1 MNLKRILGRLMQ
13 MVGTLIGVSFLT
25 FCLTWLAPGDPVS
38 MLLET
43 ADTVVSAE
51 LVEQTRHD
59 LGLDQPFLVQYV
71 NWAGGVLHGDMG
83 MSYSAKKPVVDK
95 LLEGFAGTLLL
106 AIVTIIFVLIISLPL
121 GIWSAVQR
129 NKLPDYIVRGLSFI
143 GVSMPSFWIGLLL
156 LYFFGLKLRLFPI
169 AQSEVTAAGIVLPA
183 LTLAIYMS
191 SKYMR
196 QVRTVILE
204 ELNHDYVVGA
214 RARGLSETTILWKH
228 VLPNAILPL
237 ITLLG
242 MSIVWLLGGVAVIEM
257 VFSWPGIGNM
267 AVRAISMRD
276 YPLIEGFVLWI
287 AIVYMVINLLVDM
300 SYSWLDPRLK
310 KEAR

>member
-1 MNLKRILGRLMQ
+1 
-13 MVGTLIGVSFLT
+13 
-25 FCLTWLAPGDPVS
+25 

-121 GIWSAVQR
+121 GIWSAVKR
-129 NKLPDYIVRGLSFI
+129 NRLPDYIVRGLSFI

-156 LYFFGLKLRLFPI
+156 LYFFGLKLHMFPI
-169 AQSEVTAAGIVLPA
+169 AQSEVTASGIVLPA

-214 RARGLSETTILWKH
+214 RARGLSEATILWKH

-242 MSIVWLLGGVAVIEM
+242 MSIGWLLGGVAVIEM

-310 KEAR
+310 KGVR

>member
-1 MNLKRILGRLMQ
+1 ML
-13 MVGTLIGVSFLT
+13 GTLIGVSFLT

-59 LGLDQPFLVQYV
+59 LGLDQPFLVQYA

-83 MSYSAKKPVVDK
+83 MSYSAKKPVTDK

-106 AIVTIIFVLIISLPL
+106 AIVTIIFVLLISLPL
-121 GIWSAVQR
+121 GIWSAVKR
-129 NKLPDYIVRGLSFI
+129 NKLPDYIVRGISFI

-242 MSIVWLLGGVAVIEM
+242 MSIGWLLGGVAVIEM

>member
-1 MNLKRILGRLMQ
+1 
-13 MVGTLIGVSFLT
+13 
-25 FCLTWLAPGDPVS
+25 

-71 NWAGGVLHGDMG
+71 HWAGGVLHGDMG

-121 GIWSAVQR
+121 GIWSAVKR

-242 MSIVWLLGGVAVIEM
+242 MSIGWLLGGVAVIEM

>member
-1 MNLKRILGRLMQ
+1 MKRILGRLMQ

-71 NWAGGVLHGDMG
+71 HWAGGVLHGDMG

-106 AIVTIIFVLIISLPL
+106 AIVTIIFVLVISLPL
-121 GIWSAVQR
+121 GIWSAVKR

-242 MSIVWLLGGVAVIEM
+242 MSIGWLLGGVAVIEM

-267 AVRAISMRD
+267 AVRAIAMRD

-310 KEAR
+310 KEAQ

>member
-1 MNLKRILGRLMQ
+1 MRRIMGRLMQ
-13 MVGTLIGVSFLT
+13 MLGTLIGVSFLT

-51 LVEQTRHD
+51 TVEQTRHE
-59 LGLDQPFLVQYV
+59 LGLDQPFLVQYM

-121 GIWSAVQR
+121 GIWSAVKR
-129 NKLPDYIVRGLSFI
+129 NRLPDYIVRGLSFI

-156 LYFFGLKLRLFPI
+156 LYFFGLKLHMFPI
-169 AQSEVTAAGIVLPA
+169 AQSEVTASGIVLPA

-214 RARGLSETTILWKH
+214 RARGLSEATILWKH

-242 MSIVWLLGGVAVIEM
+242 MSIGWLLGGVAVIEM

-310 KEAR
+310 KGVR

>member
-1 MNLKRILGRLMQ
+1 

-71 NWAGGVLHGDMG
+71 HWAGGVLHGDMG

-106 AIVTIIFVLIISLPL
+106 AIVTIIFVLVISLPL
-121 GIWSAVQR
+121 GIWSAVKR

-242 MSIVWLLGGVAVIEM
+242 MSIGWLLGGVAVIEM

-267 AVRAISMRD
+267 AVRAIAMRD

-310 KEAR
+310 KEAQ

>member
-1 MNLKRILGRLMQ
+1 LKRILGRLMQ

-71 NWAGGVLHGDMG
+71 HWAGGVLHGDMG

-106 AIVTIIFVLIISLPL
+106 AIVTIIFVLVISLPL
-121 GIWSAVQR
+121 GIWSAVKR

-242 MSIVWLLGGVAVIEM
+242 MSIGWLLGGVAVIEM

-267 AVRAISMRD
+267 AVRAIAMRD

-310 KEAR
+310 KEAQ

>member
-1 MNLKRILGRLMQ
+1 MKRIVGRLLQ
-13 MVGTLIGVSFLT
+13 MLGTLIGVSFLT

-121 GIWSAVQR
+121 GIWSAVKR

-242 MSIVWLLGGVAVIEM
+242 MSIGWLLGGVAVIEM

>member
-1 MNLKRILGRLMQ
+1 MKRILGRLMQ
-13 MVGTLIGVSFLT
+13 MVGTLIRVSFLT

-106 AIVTIIFVLIISLPL
+106 AVVTIIFVLIISLPL
-121 GIWSAVQR
+121 GIWSAVKR

-242 MSIVWLLGGVAVIEM
+242 MSIGWLLGGVAVIEM

>member
-1 MNLKRILGRLMQ
+1 MKRIIGRLMQ
-13 MVGTLIGVSFLT
+13 MLGTLIGVSFLT

-121 GIWSAVQR
+121 GIWSAVKR

-242 MSIVWLLGGVAVIEM
+242 MSIGWLLGGVAVIEM